1 MQPAPIFDK
10 KALRRA
16 AARRSPQLPPMS

>member
-16 AARRSPQLPPMS
+16 AARRS